1 VNTRPDHEELV
12 RDVNDH
18 IREILEG
25 FSASNGEFICECDLI
40 ACTERVSLTLR
51 EYDTLR
57 EVRAVGSDGRRVL
70 AAKHRGDGTG

>member
-1 VNTRPDHEELV
+1 VNTRPDHQELV

-18 IREILEG
+18 IREVLGG

-51 EYDTLR
+51 EYDALR
-57 EVRAVGSDGRRVL
+57 DGSDGAGVL